1 MSDTPGRLLAL
12 LSLLQTP
19 REWPGSELARRLDVS
34 PRTVRRD
41 VDRLR
46 DLGYPV
52 EATLGAAG
60 GYRLVAGSALPP
72 LLLDDEE
79 AVAIAVGL
87 RAAAGTAVAGVEEA
101 SVRALGKLEQV
112 LPSRLR
118 HRVRTLGAAT
128 LPVGADGP
136 VVDPEVLTALAGAAA
151 TRERVRFR
159 YTAGD
164 ARESSRLVEPLAL
177 VPSGRRWYLVAW
189 DVDRSAGH
197 APPAGLRDLGR
208 STGHVP
214 STGHVLSTGPGD
226 GSRSVSRV
234 PSAGVDD
241 VRRATSDT
249 PPGWEGSPTLRAGT
263 DNHGRRDGPGDRD
276 DHGDR
281 DGHGGCD
288 QGGDSDGGRERD
300 GDRDRHGGSDG
311 GSGDRD
317 GWRTFRVD
325 RIARVQPTGVR
336 VREQR
341 TLPADD
347 AAAYVAGRRT
357 DWGTPELRVVVT
369 FEAPAHA
376 VAGRLGDAPGQVV
389 AVDGGRCRLDAHR
402 DDSMDWLASR
412 LVLLGCPF
420 TVEAPDELRAAVR
433 TLAERAASAVTARPG
448 S

>member
-1 MSDTPGRLLAL
+1 MSHTPARLLAL

-19 REWPGSELARRLDVS
+19 REWPGSELAHRLGVT

-60 GYRLVAGSALPP
+60 GYRLVAGAALPP

-87 RAAAGTAVAGVEEA
+87 RAAAGSAVAGIEEA

-128 LPVGADGP
+128 LPVGPDGAGP
-136 VVDPEVLTALAGAAA
+136 VVDPEVLTALAAAAA

-164 ARESSRLVEPLAL
+164 ATESGRLVEPLAL

-189 DVDRSAGH
+189 NV
-197 APPAGLRDLGR
+197 
-208 STGHVP
+208 
-214 STGHVLSTGPGD
+214 D
-226 GSRSVSRV
+226 GS
-234 PSAGVDD
+234 PGQ
-241 VRRATSDT
+241 T
-249 PPGWEGSPTLRAGT
+249 PPGREGPPTLRAGT
-263 DNHGRRDGPGDRD
+263 DNRGRA
-276 DHGDR
+276 
-281 DGHGGCD
+281 GHAA
-288 QGGDSDGGRERD
+288 S
-300 GDRDRHGGSDG
+300 RHD
-311 GSGDRD
+311 GDRD

-325 RIARVQPTGVR
+325 RITRVQPTGVR
-336 VREQR
+336 VREER
-341 TLPADD
+341 ALPAAD

-357 DWGTPELRVVVT
+357 DWGTPELHVVVT
-369 FEAPAHA
+369 FEAPVSA
-376 VAGRLGDAPGQVV
+376 VAGRLGDPPGQVV
-389 AVDGGRCRLDAHR
+389 AVDEARCRLHARR
-402 DDSMDWLASR
+402 DDSMDWLAAR
-412 LVLLGCPF
+412 LVTLGHPF
-420 TVEAPDELRAAVR
+420 TVDGPDELVAAVR
-433 TLAERAASAVTARPG
+433 ALAARAAAAVG
-448 S
+448 

>member
-1 MSDTPGRLLAL
+1 MTDTPARLLAL

-19 REWPGSELARRLDVS
+19 REWPGSELAQRLGVS

-52 EATLGAAG
+52 DATLGAAG
-60 GYRLVAGSALPP
+60 GYRLVAGAALPP

-87 RAAAGTAVAGVEEA
+87 RASAGAAVAGIEEA

-112 LPSRLR
+112 LPPRLR

-128 LPVGADGP
+128 LPLGADGP
-136 VVDPEVLTALAGAAA
+136 VVDPEVLTALAAAAA
-151 TRERVRFR
+151 TRERVRFS
-159 YTAGD
+159 YTSGD
-164 ARESSRLVEPLAL
+164 ATESGRLVEPLAL
-177 VPSGRRWYLVAW
+177 VPAGRRWYLVAW
-189 DVDRSAGH
+189 DVDRAAGTSSSARDVDR
-197 APPAGLRDLGR
+197 APAQ
-208 STGHVP
+208 
-214 STGHVLSTGPGD
+214 
-226 GSRSVSRV
+226 
-234 PSAGVDD
+234 
-241 VRRATSDT
+241 T
-249 PPGWEGSPTLRAGT
+249 PPGWEGHPTLRAGA
-263 DNHGRRDGPGDRD
+263 DNHG
-276 DHGDR
+276 HL
-281 DGHGGCD
+281 
-288 QGGDSDGGRERD
+288 
-300 GDRDRHGGSDG
+300 GSEG
-311 GSGDRD
+311 D

-336 VREQR
+336 VREER

-357 DWGTPELRVVVT
+357 DWGTPRLRVVVT
-369 FEAPAHA
+369 FEAPARA

-389 AVDGGRCRLDAHR
+389 AVDDGHCRLDARR

-412 LVLLGCPF
+412 LVALGCPF
-420 TVEAPDELRAAVR
+420 TVQEPPALRVAVAALGARAA
-433 TLAERAASAVTARPG
+433 AAVTASSP